1 MKKLATK
8 LMAMSALALIA
19 GLFLVGPSLAADKI
33 TVGFSQI
40 GAESAWRVANTESI
54 TSEAAKRPNIDLKF
68 SDAQQK
74 QENQIKAIR
83 NFIAQDVD
91 VIAFSPVV
99 ETGWTPVLKEAKRA
113 GIPVILSDRAVDTE
127 DDSLW
132 VTFMGSD
139 FVEEGRRSAHWLADN
154 YDKLKN
160 PGKSADMVNVVELQG
175 TVGSAPA
182 IDRKT
187 GFEEVM
193 KAYPRFKVI
202 KSQSGDFTRSKGK
215 EVMEAFL
222 KAEGNKIDVLYAHN
236 DDMAIG
242 AIQAIEEFGLKPGKD
257 IIIVSIDAV
266 RGAFEAMIE
275 GKLNCTVECSPL
287 LGPQL
292 FDAVEDLVAGK
303 TLPKRIVTNEGVF
316 PAEVAAKEL
325 PNRKY

>member
-1 MKKLATK
+1 MTIC
-8 LMAMSALALIA
+8 ALALA
-19 GLFLVGPSLAADKI
+19 VGMFLAAPALAKDKI
-33 TVGFSQI
+33 VVGFSQI

-54 TSEAAKRPNIDLKF
+54 TSEAAKRPNIELKF

-83 NFIAQDVD
+83 NFIAQGVD

-127 DDSLW
+127 DDTLW

-139 FVEEGRRSAHWLADN
+139 FVEEGRRSAKWLAEN
-154 YDKLKN
+154 YDRLKN
-160 PGKSADMVNVVELQG
+160 ADKSSDVINVVELQG

-193 KAYPRFKVI
+193 KNYPQFKVI

-222 KAEGNKIDVLYAHN
+222 KAEGAKIDVLYAHN

-292 FDAVEDLVAGK
+292 FDAVEDLMAGK

-316 PAEVAAKEL
+316 PQEVAAKEL

>member
-1 MKKLATK
+1 MKNVVNKA
-8 LMAMSALALIA
+8 LMFLALALSM
-19 GLFLVGPSLAADKI
+19 LLAAGPAMAKDKI
-33 TVGFSQI
+33 VVGFSQI

-54 TSEAAKRPNIDLKF
+54 TSEAKKRPNIDLKF

-99 ETGWTPVLKEAKRA
+99 ETGWTPVLKEAKKA
-113 GIPVILSDRAVDTE
+113 GIPVILSDRAVDTK
-127 DDSLW
+127 DDTLW

-139 FVEEGRRSAHWLADN
+139 FVEEGRRAANWLAEN
-154 YDKLKN
+154 YDKVKR
-160 PGKSADMVNVVELQG
+160 PDKSSDVINVVELQG

-182 IDRKT
+182 IDRKN

-193 KAYPRFKVI
+193 KGHANFKTI

-222 KAEGNKIDVLYAHN
+222 KAEGDKIDVLYAHN

-257 IIIVSIDAV
+257 IIIVSVDAV

-292 FDAVEDLVAGK
+292 FDAVEELAAGK
-303 TLPKRIVTNEGVF
+303 TLPKRIVTKEGVF
-316 PAEVAAKEL
+316 PQDVAAKEL

>member
-1 MKKLATK
+1 MKNVVNKA
-8 LMAMSALALIA
+8 LMFMALALA
-19 GLFLVGPSLAADKI
+19 GLLAAGPAMAKDKI
-33 TVGFSQI
+33 VVGFSQI

-54 TSEAAKRPNIDLKF
+54 TSEAKKRPNIDLKF

-99 ETGWTPVLKEAKRA
+99 ETGWDPVLKEAKKA
-113 GIPVILSDRAVDTE
+113 GIPVILSDRAVDTK
-127 DDSLW
+127 DDTLW

-139 FVEEGRRSAHWLADN
+139 FVEEGRRAANWLVDN
-154 YDKLKN
+154 YDKVKRAD
-160 PGKSADMVNVVELQG
+160 KSSDVINVVELQG

-182 IDRKT
+182 IDRKN
-187 GFEEVM
+187 GFEEIM
-193 KAYPRFKVI
+193 KDHANFKTI

-222 KAEGNKIDVLYAHN
+222 KAEGDKIDVLYAHN

-292 FDAVEDLVAGK
+292 FDAVEDLAAGK
-303 TLPKRIVTNEGVF
+303 TLPKRIVTKEGVF
-316 PAEVAAKEL
+316 PADVAAKEL

>member
-1 MKKLATK
+1 MVQKAAVVCVL
-8 LMAMSALALIA
+8 ALA
-19 GLFLVGPSLAADKI
+19 GLLFVAPAMAKDKI
-33 TVGFSQI
+33 VVGFSQI

-54 TSEAAKRPNIDLKF
+54 VSEAKKRPNIELKF

-83 NFIAQDVD
+83 NFIAQGVD
-91 VIAFSPVV
+91 VISFSPVV

-113 GIPVILSDRAVDTE
+113 GIPVILTDRAVDTE
-127 DDSLW
+127 DDTLW

-139 FVEEGRRSAHWLADN
+139 FVEEGRRAAKWLAEN
-154 YDKLKN
+154 YGKVKRSDK
-160 PGKSADMVNVVELQG
+160 SSDVVNVVELQG

-182 IDRKT
+182 IDRKN
-187 GFEEVM
+187 GYEEVM
-193 KAYPRFKVI
+193 KDHPQFKTI

-222 KAEGNKIDVLYAHN
+222 KAEGDKIDVLYAHN

-257 IIIVSIDAV
+257 IIIISVDAV

-292 FDAVEDLVAGK
+292 YDAVEDLMAGK
-303 TLPKRIVTNEGVF
+303 ELPKRIVTKEGVF
-316 PAEVAAKEL
+316 PQEVAEKEL

>member
-1 MKKLATK
+1 MNKLFKAVLLTAAVI
-8 LMAMSALALIA
+8 LLSTFMAVNS
-19 GLFLVGPSLAADKI
+19 PAADKKI
-33 TVGFSQI
+33 VVGFSQI

-54 TSEAAKRPNIDLKF
+54 ISEAKKYPNLELKF

-83 NFIAQDVD
+83 SFIAQNVD

-127 DDSLW
+127 DDTLW

-139 FVEEGRRSAHWLADN
+139 FVEEGRRAAQWLVDN
-154 YDKLKN
+154 YERLKGPDKTM
-160 PGKSADMVNVVELQG
+160 DVVNVVELQG

-182 IDRKT
+182 IDRKV
-187 GFEEVM
+187 GFEEVL
-193 KAYPRFKVI
+193 KNHPNFKII

-222 KAEGNKIDVLYAHN
+222 KAEGKKIDVLFGHN

-242 AIQAIEEFGLKPGKD
+242 AIQAIEEFGLKPGQD

-292 FDAVEDLVAGK
+292 FEAVNDLMAGK
-303 TLPKRIVTNEGVF
+303 TLPKRIVTKEGVF
-316 PAEVAAKEL
+316 PQEVAQETL
-325 PNRKY
+325 PTRKY